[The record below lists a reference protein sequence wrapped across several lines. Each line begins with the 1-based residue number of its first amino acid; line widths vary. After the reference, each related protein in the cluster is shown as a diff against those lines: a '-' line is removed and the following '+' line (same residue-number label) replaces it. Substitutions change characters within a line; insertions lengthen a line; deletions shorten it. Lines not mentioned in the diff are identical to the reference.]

1 MTLTLTPCTRPT
13 ETLTGRDKWR
23 EVGRDLG
30 QCVPAA
36 GAARQGLLS
45 LMLLL
50 QARALPGLLTDGR
63 VQQATGGDGAVL
75 EHSITAGIHREE
87 QGLYRRNRNQ

>member
-1 MTLTLTPCTRPT
+1 
-13 ETLTGRDKWR
+13 
-23 EVGRDLG
+23 
-30 QCVPAA
+30 
-36 GAARQGLLS
+36 
-45 LMLLL
+45 MLLL